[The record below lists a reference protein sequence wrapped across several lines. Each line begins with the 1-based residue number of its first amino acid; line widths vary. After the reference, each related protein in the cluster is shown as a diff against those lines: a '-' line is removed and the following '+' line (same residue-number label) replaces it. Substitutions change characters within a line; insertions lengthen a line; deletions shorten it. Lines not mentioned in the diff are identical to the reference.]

1 MEEKRFSFEIS
12 NRSEEMK
19 QVVAEAKKFLFQ
31 TLCVEEIEFSEQEL
45 DKIKHKLMKALKV
58 IVCDRMLIKP
68 ECITIGVDK
77 FGEVPEHS
85 DAVWIQATDKEIEEG
100 LFGRV
105 YLSKDFFKYSTF
117 YEFVRVILHELG
129 HAFEDLCSL
138 KSDKYP
144 KGIESL
150 DVDGNNKLDLSLFLI
165 EHDADKS
172 EYLADMFAYYML
184 YVFIKESRDMG
195 FDSEQLRQ
203 VENYLIK
210 DDITRN
216 LNFIKGKVLK
226 FVTAPLSLIN
236 KKLKRRQ
243 YATFYSTNPYEISR
257 RNEINA
263 DRGFRNRLFAETR
276 VRELEAKPDMTKEER
291 IEYADLLMLYLAKDT
306 HIDDERIG
314 LIMGCDTYKRPM
326 SYMPIGELEED
337 ELVGAVVFGSD
348 IFEVDKEEFISRV
361 KAGISELRDSHAIK
375 EQRPFHI
382 VKFRR
387 NGKVVVEEN
396 E

>member
-1 MEEKRFSFEIS
+1 
-12 NRSEEMK
+12 
-19 QVVAEAKKFLFQ
+19 
-31 TLCVEEIEFSEQEL
+31 
-45 DKIKHKLMKALKV
+45 
-58 IVCDRMLIKP
+58 
-68 ECITIGVDK
+68 
-77 FGEVPEHS
+77 
-85 DAVWIQATDKEIEEG
+85 
-100 LFGRV
+100 
-105 YLSKDFFKYSTF
+105 FFKYSTF

-210 DDITRN
+210 DDIKRN
-216 LNFIKGKVLK
+216 LNFIKGNVLK

-243 YATFYSTNPYEISR
+243 YATFYSTNPHEISR

-291 IEYADLLMLYLAKDT
+291 IEYADLLILYLAKDT
-306 HIDDERIG
+306 HIDNERIG

-387 NGKVVVEEN
+387 NGKVIVEEN